1 MLSKQENIDCNEKR
15 DVSRDLPQ
23 GRPNPKYFFASLY
36 KICRVMFTEDN
47 ALKTWFTIILFV
59 DAFSIL
65 MKFFFLI
72 GNFFKKRFID
82 IISI

>member
-1 MLSKQENIDCNEKR
+1 MRIGICLETYLKIDQTPNIF
-15 DVSRDLPQ
+15 LQ
-23 GRPNPKYFFASLY
+23 AYITIIF
-36 KICRVMFTEDN
+36 ICSVMFTKDN
-47 ALKTWFTIILFV
+47 ALKTWFTVIFFL

-65 MKFFFLI
+65 MKFLFLI